1 MKKLRRTGIH
11 DHHPAGYWF
20 IAPSMTGITLFYLV
34 PALMSLVMMF
44 TDYSF
49 MNKGDIQFVG
59 LDNFRRLAGDA
70 SFHNSVLKTL
80 IFLLTVP
87 VSLIVA
93 FPIAYILNQ
102 SVHWTKLLR
111 TLYFLPYIMN
121 GVAIA
126 FVWMLLFHPSLGPI
140 NGALRLVGID
150 DPPGWLSESSTA
162 IYAVCIIQ
170 IWIMVGYNMIIYL
183 SSLQEVPK
191 ELVEAATIDGARLW
205 HSIRYITIPL
215 VSPTTFLLLITGFIS
230 AIKTF
235 GIIQATTA
243 GGPGEGS
250 NVLSL
255 YIYKTA
261 FRYYEM
267 GYASAVSW
275 MLFAIVMLVML
286 INWAGQRRWVHY

>member
-20 IAPSMTGITLFYLV
+20 IAPSMMGITLFYLV

-140 NGALRLVGID
+140 NGALRMVGIA

-286 INWAGQRRWVHY
+286 VNWAGQRRWVHY